1 MKPFGLDKSHKLCA
15 KVAVDR
21 LFADRQA
28 ARGALSYPVRAVW
41 AENPGRIRGASVQ
54 FMITIPKKRLRHA
67 VDRVTMRRRIR
78 EAYRLLRPSM
88 VPEVTPCPVDI
99 AFLYI
104 ADRLTDYHRI
114 EGAMRHILSK
124 IFPSE
129 APSETHISKDMPA
142 MHSDEIQYHN
152 SATYH
157 QDSYVQK

>member
-1 MKPFGLDKSHKLCA
+1 MKQFGLDKSHKLCA

-28 ARGALSYPVRAVW
+28 ARGALSFPVRAVW
-41 AENPGRIRGASVQ
+41 AENPGRVRGASVQ
-54 FMITIPKKRLRHA
+54 FMITIPKKRIRHA

-88 VPEVTPCPVDI
+88 VPDTTPMPVDI

-114 EGAMRHILSK
+114 ESAMRRLLVK
-124 IFPSE
+124 IFPPEDTAETTVAEKASNFNSD
-129 APSETHISKDMPA
+129 ATQCVDSTHNPSEG
-142 MHSDEIQYHN
+142 
-152 SATYH
+152 
-157 QDSYVQK
+157 YVQK